1 MNRSIS
7 ILFLLYL
14 SQFLSAQITE
24 AHVLDLIKSKQY
36 SKLETQLVNHVEQF
50 AQDDQMLEYLG
61 DIYGYQSKWNQAAEC
76 YKRLVAAHPKK
87 ANYHYKYGGV
97 LGRMAKEG
105 SKFKALKLI
114 RQTKLLFK
122 TAEQLDPNHIP
133 VQWAQVQLYAEL
145 PGFLGGSYETAW
157 GHAEQLQQLSKMEG
171 YLAKVYI
178 LEKQDRTKT
187 AKQYA
192 QKIVRYH
199 NQLPCLNS
207 IQKVEKDCEDF
218 DNNLYF
224 GLANAYTITQGDLSV
239 VELFLK
245 SYISKYTT
253 RDRTPIE
260 IAYLKLSEVYMQKN
274 QNKLALDYLNRA
286 LLIDSNFEA
295 AIKAKQQILSANKT
309 NDSH

>member
-1 MNRSIS
+1 MNKLIHT
-7 ILFLLYL
+7 IVFVFL
-14 SQFLSAQITE
+14 SQSLTAQISQT
-24 AHVLDLIKSKQY
+24 HVLDLIKTKKY
-36 SKLETQLVNHVEQF
+36 SELETQLINHLDQF

-61 DIYGYQSKWNQAAEC
+61 DVYGYQNKWSNAADC
-76 YKRLVAAHPKK
+76 YQRLVAAHPKN

-114 RQTKLLFK
+114 RQTKALFK
-122 TAEQLDPNHIP
+122 TAERLDPNHIP

-157 GHAEQLQQLSKMEG
+157 GHAEQLQHLSKIEG
-171 YLAKVYI
+171 YLAKVYV
-178 LEKQDRTKT
+178 LEKQGRTIT

-192 QKIVRYH
+192 HKIVKHH
-199 NQLPCLNS
+199 NQLPCLNL
-207 IQKVEKDCEDF
+207 IQKDEKDCEDF

-224 GLANAYTITQGDLSV
+224 GVANAYSIIQGDLSV
-239 VELFLK
+239 IEFFLK

-253 RDRTPIE
+253 RDRIPIE
-260 IAYLKLSEVYMQKN
+260 IAFLKLSEVYIEKN
-274 QNKLALDYLNRA
+274 QKDLALDCLNKA
-286 LLIDSNFEA
+286 LLIHSNFEA

-309 NDSH
+309 NDSY